1 MSNIHNVIVFVKN
14 NSIITHVMLIKVCDS
29 GEDMT
34 YETIG
39 ILQVSKD
46 ETITNILKKKFINVP
61 QTYISDKQNGEN
73 GIEYIYHIYN
83 VDNIDFIQG
92 LYKDTYIDD
101 GSIFTL
107 CKGHLYK
114 LFYKHPDRN
123 PEYIHL
129 SKVDDGADEYPE
141 VNQFKLYNFTNSES
155 KKKYDIY
162 TPNPVLR
169 KHIAE
174 LGVEVIDETIGVN
187 KGVFILD
194 VSKDSPAEKGGLV
207 AGDFIK
213 YIKKKNGVTYNINNV
228 NDYKHVLAQLK
239 NKEVIHVGV
248 LRGEYEL
255 DRTVIVESVIRK
267 FTKYTVSRLLIKSV
281 PDFFLKLNN
290 LYLRYKD
297 EDEHLFTS
305 YFKIHT
311 DVEDWKLKMDIPEEL
326 DNIIF
331 NIDNKG
337 NLVVY
342 NG

>member
-1 MSNIHNVIVFVKN
+1 
-14 NSIITHVMLIKVCDS
+14 
-29 GEDMT
+29 MT

-39 ILQVSKD
+39 ILQVSKY

-61 QTYISDKQNGEN
+61 QTYISDEQRGEN
-73 GIEYIYHIYN
+73 GVEYIYHIYD
-83 VDNIDFIQG
+83 VDNIDFIKG

-114 LFYKHPDRN
+114 LFYKYPDRD

-129 SKVDDGADEYPE
+129 SRVDYGVNEYPE

-155 KKKYDIY
+155 KKKFDIY

-169 KHIAE
+169 KHIVE
-174 LGVEVIDETIGVN
+174 LGIEIIDETIGVN
-187 KGVFILD
+187 KGVFILE
-194 VSKDSPAEKGGLV
+194 VSKDSPAENGGLA

-213 YIKKKNGVTYNINNV
+213 YIKRKNGVTYNINDV

-239 NKEVIHVGV
+239 DKEVIHVGV
-248 LRGEYEL
+248 LRNDNVL
-255 DRTVIVESVIRK
+255 DRTIIVESVIRK
-267 FTKYTVSRLLIKSV
+267 FTKYTTSRLLMKSV

-290 LYLRYKD
+290 LCLKYKD

-311 DVEDWKLKMDIPEEL
+311 DVEDWKLKMYIPKEL